1 MPNPLAITLH
11 ASSAAA
17 ATGIGTAVDLTDRSL
32 AQLTVDVTAMTG
44 TTPSIAFTFEHSIAQ
59 TNWLL
64 LGVVDAATAIATTKV
79 TLTGA
84 YRYVR
89 AKWTITGTTPSVTFG
104 ITGTAHQLYCEPSDI
119 TTHGIPKAAVVNVS
133 MEQLAEKCL
142 SASDEAAGY
151 LASAYE
157 LPLTS
162 WDSATRKHVARMA
175 TYELMSSRGYK
186 ADSGKDDQIRQG
198 YDDALKWFNRI
209 ASGGLRPVGI
219 VDTVPEINEA
229 EVWVYS
235 SSSRGWN
242 V

>member
-1 MPNPLAITLH
+1 M
-11 ASSAAA
+11 
-17 ATGIGTAVDLTDRSL
+17 V
-32 AQLTVDVTAMTG
+32 QLTVDVTAMSG
-44 TTPSIAFTFEHSIAQ
+44 TATPSIAFTFEHSIAQ

-119 TTHGIPKAAVVNVS
+119 TTHGIPKPAVANVS
-133 MEQLAEKCL
+133 MELLSEKCL
-142 SASDEAAGY
+142 AASDEAAGY
-151 LASAYE
+151 LSSAYQ
-157 LPLTS
+157 LPLVA
-162 WDSATRKHVARMA
+162 WDVATRMHVACMA
-175 TYELMSSRGYK
+175 TYHLMRPRGFK
-186 ADSGKDDQIRQG
+186 ADSGKDNEIRLG
-198 YDDALKWFNRI
+198 YDDALKWFARI

-219 VDTVPEINEA
+219 IDTVPEVDEA
-229 EVWVYS
+229 ETWVYS
-235 SSSRGWN
+235 GSSRGWN